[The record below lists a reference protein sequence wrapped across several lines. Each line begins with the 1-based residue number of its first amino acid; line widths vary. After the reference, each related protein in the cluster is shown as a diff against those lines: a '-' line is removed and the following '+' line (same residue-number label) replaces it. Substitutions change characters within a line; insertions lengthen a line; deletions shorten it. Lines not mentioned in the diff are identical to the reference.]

1 MKNIEAIFI
10 NDIINDCDIIMK
22 NTVII
27 DAIFIYDIINDCDRR
42 RHWLLELFIFRLLEL
57 SAASLVMQTL
67 FLSGNILIGDVNV
80 FFLGK
85 FFSFMMLMTLR
96 NCCIDMT

>member
-1 MKNIEAIFI
+1 MDKVVIFCDIIMKNIDAIFFK
-10 NDIINDCDIIMK
+10 DIINDCDIIMK

-42 RHWLLELFIFRLLEL
+42 RLWLLELFIFRLLEL

-67 FLSGNILIGDVNV
+67 FLLGNFFIGDVNI
-80 FFLGK
+80 FLLK
-85 FFSFMMLMTLR
+85 RSFSHW
-96 NCCIDMT
+96 